1 MTVSLAPLSATDIAA
16 IETTQLQ
23 FAAAFLRRDFDALA
37 ALYTDD
43 AVVMPPNEPAV
54 HGRTALKAWMAA
66 FPVVTDFTL
75 STGRIE
81 GRADLAYVRGTYTM
95 TLRPEGAETPVM
107 VCPVTYC
114 VRSTMCAP
122 MSPSAPEPALS
133 FCSRHT
139 SGNCGSTIQSCKY
152 TART

>member
-95 TLRPEGAETPVM
+95 TLRPEGGQTPVM
-107 VCPVTYC
+107 VRGKYLEI
-114 VRSTMCAP
+114 R
-122 MSPSAPEPALS
+122 
-133 FCSRHT
+133 RR
-139 SGNCGSTIQSCKY
+139 QSNGEWLLE
-152 TART
+152 ADMFSSDQP

>member
-95 TLRPEGAETPVM
+95 TLRPEGAQTPVM
-107 VCPVTYC
+107 VRGKYLEI
-114 VRSTMCAP
+114 R
-122 MSPSAPEPALS
+122 
-133 FCSRHT
+133 RR
-139 SGNCGSTIQSCKY
+139 QSNGDWLLE
-152 TART
+152 ADMFNSDQP

>member
-37 ALYTDD
+37 ALYSDD

-54 HGRTALKAWMAA
+54 HGRTAVKAWMAA

-75 STGRIE
+75 STSRIE

-95 TLRPEGAETPVM
+95 TLRPEGAQTPVM
-107 VCPVTYC
+107 VRGKYLEI
-114 VRSTMCAP
+114 R
-122 MSPSAPEPALS
+122 
-133 FCSRHT
+133 RR
-139 SGNCGSTIQSCKY
+139 QSNGEWLLE
-152 TART
+152 ADMFNSDQP

>member
-54 HGRTALKAWMAA
+54 HGRTAVKAWMAA

-75 STGRIE
+75 STSRIE

-95 TLRPEGAETPVM
+95 TLRPEGGQTPVM
-107 VCPVTYC
+107 VRGKYLEI
-114 VRSTMCAP
+114 R
-122 MSPSAPEPALS
+122 
-133 FCSRHT
+133 RR
-139 SGNCGSTIQSCKY
+139 QSNGEWLLE
-152 TART
+152 ADMFSSDQP

>member
-95 TLRPEGAETPVM
+95 TLRPEGGQTPVM
-107 VCPVTYC
+107 VPREIPGNPPPPVERRVAARGRHVQFRPAMMAAT
-114 VRSTMCAP
+114 VASL
-122 MSPSAPEPALS
+122 PES
-133 FCSRHT
+133 
-139 SGNCGSTIQSCKY
+139 
-152 TART
+152 

>member
-95 TLRPEGAETPVM
+95 TLRPEGGQTPVM
-107 VCPVTYC
+107 GRGKYLEI
-114 VRSTMCAP
+114 R
-122 MSPSAPEPALS
+122 
-133 FCSRHT
+133 RR
-139 SGNCGSTIQSCKY
+139 QSNGEWLLE
-152 TART
+152 ADMFSSDQP

>member
-23 FAAAFLRRDFDALA
+23 FAAAFLRRDFDALG

-54 HGRTALKAWMAA
+54 HGRTAVKAWMAA

-75 STGRIE
+75 SAGRIE

-95 TLRPEGAETPVM
+95 TLRPEGAQTPVM
-107 VCPVTYC
+107 VRGKYLEI
-114 VRSTMCAP
+114 R
-122 MSPSAPEPALS
+122 
-133 FCSRHT
+133 RR
-139 SGNCGSTIQSCKY
+139 QSNGEWLLE
-152 TART
+152 ADMFNSDQP